1 VDTSGL
7 LLAVWVTA
15 ASVSDVLGG
24 KLVLLRA
31 AEFGVVLRRVWAD
44 FAYRGLANW
53 AGWPFRCVAEVV
65 RRRDGERGFRA
76 LPRRWVV
83 ERTFGWL
90 TRHRRLARDY
100 ERTPESSE
108 AFIYV
113 AMTRI
118 MLRRLYP
125 A

>member
-1 VDTSGL
+1 
-7 LLAVWVTA
+7 VWVTA

-31 AEFGVVLRRVWAD
+31 SWAGVSVRRVWVD
-44 FAYRGLANW
+44 FAYRGLVAW
-53 AGWPFRCVAEVV
+53 AGWPFRCAVEVV
-65 RRRDGERGFRA
+65 RRRDGQRGFEA

-83 ERTFGWL
+83 ERTFAWL
-90 TRHRRLARDY
+90 GQHRRLAKEY
-100 ERTPESSE
+100 ERTPTSSE

-118 MLRRLYP
+118 MLRRLYRS
-125 A
+125 